1 MTPTALSLLSAINVA
16 RIQRRVT
23 CVVRRSKVSNGLT
36 TALRKHNL
44 IYGAARR
51 TAWQSTVF
59 LRYFRGKSVLTS
71 LRAVSVPSRR
81 VRVSARQAVS
91 LVRYHP
97 ALVFLFS
104 TSFGVVGTSGQ
115 TMLTAKLDS
124 TGGELLAVAW

>member
-1 MTPTALSLLSAINVA
+1 
-16 RIQRRVT
+16 
-23 CVVRRSKVSNGLT
+23 
-36 TALRKHNL
+36 
-44 IYGAARR
+44 
-51 TAWQSTVF
+51 
-59 LRYFRGKSVLTS
+59 
-71 LRAVSVPSRR
+71 

-115 TMLTAKLDS
+115 TMLTAKLGS